1 MKSKIGRNDKCLCG
15 SGKKYKNCCLNK
27 LQNKSTLES
36 QNEWKEWM
44 ERVSKLP
51 FRAEIISKDSSHGS
65 IKVYSAKIIQ
75 DGQEKILFEDKIELS
90 TNSINGDKL
99 EQSTATLVIPQ
110 NNEEPKI
117 KTIGNALVSNSTTIN
132 DIALNGNKKKLKEK
146 IESGLFAS
154 VQIGLQR
161 NTGQKYFQL
170 FFGISG
176 KEEKINSSGMKD
188 RPHIDFYPSGNG
200 KFIRLSDYK
209 CTIESESKYDK
220 DEKIIFPSL
229 IYILIEEYNQKL
241 EIKFTYEEGKAILS
255 QMKFKNINSNLI
267 N

>member
-1 MKSKIGRNDKCLCG
+1 MKSKIGRNNKCFCG

-27 LQNKSTLES
+27 LQNVSTLES
-36 QNEWKEWM
+36 QNEWNEWV

-51 FRAEIISKDSSHGS
+51 FRAEIISKDGSHGS
-65 IKVYSAKIIQ
+65 MKVYSAKIIR
-75 DGQEKILFEDKIELS
+75 DGHEEILFQDEIELN
-90 TNSINGDKL
+90 TNSISGDSF
-99 EQSTATLVIPQ
+99 EQSKAILIVPQ
-110 NNEEPKI
+110 NNEEAKI
-117 KTIGNALVSNSTTIN
+117 TTIGNALVSNTTTIN

-146 IESGLFAS
+146 IESGVFAS

-176 KEEKINSSGMKD
+176 KKEKIDSSGMKD

-209 CTIESESKYDK
+209 CTLEVESGYDK
-220 DEKIIFPSL
+220 NKKTIFPSL
-229 IYILIEEYNQKL
+229 ISILIEDYNEKL
-241 EIKFTYEEGKAILS
+241 EIEFKYEDDKAILS
-255 QMKFKNINSNLI
+255 KMKFKKS
-267 N
+267 